1 MINLMIDETSLP
13 LRRRGF
19 CVSVVPMVL
28 LSACLLFAC
37 GDDESSTHSEPHEAS
52 QPEGMSSEEWGA
64 WLFSSYGCAACHS
77 VAGAP
82 GIGPAL
88 NEIAGTERTLID
100 GTTALADTSYLRAA
114 ILEPS
119 EHIPMGYEAT
129 MPLYELSYPQVDAL
143 VAYLNHLGGVV
154 PEEEK

>member
-1 MINLMIDETSLP
+1 MIDETSLP

-19 CVSVVPMVL
+19 CASVLPTTAVAV
-28 LSACLLFAC
+28 CLLFAC
-37 GDDESSTHSEPHEAS
+37 GDEVPAVSLEQQEAT
-52 QPEGMSSEEWGA
+52 QPEGMSPEEWGA

-100 GTTALADTSYLRAA
+100 GTVALADTSYLRAA

-119 EHIPMGYEAT
+119 EHIPLGYEAT

-154 PEEEK
+154 PEPEK